1 MGFIQQNCSH
11 TPRLIKT
18 PSGISPQCYWSL
30 ISDLWS
36 TLFSVLLM
44 TVISIV
50 NTLRPNNTWHIQKDD
65 VIYIVFFFLSLRRE
79 TRCFLTGL
87 HLKSRKHSSL
97 SNESLSHK
105 EALLT
110 WTDEDSSHSALNTG
124 ILLIPSTLQLLQKL
138 LGKLSRKCLLWS
150 YVTLKP
156 ENSPRI

>member
-18 PSGISPQCYWSL
+18 PSGISPQHYWNL
-30 ISDLWS
+30 ISDLQS
-36 TLFSVLLM
+36 TLFSVLHV

-50 NTLRPNNTWHIQKDD
+50 NTLRPNNTWHSQTDD
-65 VIYIVFFFLSLRRE
+65 VIYIFFLSLRRE
-79 TRCFLTGL
+79 THCFLTGL
-87 HLKSRKHSSL
+87 HLESRKHSSL

-110 WTDEDSSHSALNTG
+110 WMDEDSSHPVLNTG

-138 LGKLSRKCLLWS
+138 LGKLSWKCLLWS
-150 YVTLKP
+150 CVILKP
-156 ENSPRI
+156 ETRPRI